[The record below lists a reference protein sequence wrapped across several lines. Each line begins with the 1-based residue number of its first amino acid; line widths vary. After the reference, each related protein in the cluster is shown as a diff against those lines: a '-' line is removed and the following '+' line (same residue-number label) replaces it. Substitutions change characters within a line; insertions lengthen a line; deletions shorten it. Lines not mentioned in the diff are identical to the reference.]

1 MVRLVVHTAT
11 VATNALIEGKTARVG
26 MITTQGFR
34 DELEI
39 GRQIRSRLYDV
50 HLTKPRPLVSRRWS
64 FEVRERLD
72 AEGKVLEPWTPKP
85 CARQCGSS
93 KLKTSRPLSVVFS
106 TPTSIR
112 RTNVWRQTSSG
123 WNIPKPFCRSPPI
136 AGFPIPFGMTLRM
149 RECSLPARG
158 CDKMYPALGPLDTFQ
173 RPLYAPQAR
182 QTQSNRGGGRRC
194 TSG

>member
-1 MVRLVVHTAT
+1 MSWRSA
-11 VATNALIEGKTARVG
+11 GRSARG
-26 MITTQGFR
+26 C
-34 DELEI
+34 
-39 GRQIRSRLYDV
+39 DV

-72 AEGKVLEPWTPKP
+72 AEGKVLEPLDTE
-85 CARQCGSS
+85 AVRQTVRQ
-93 KLKTSRPLSVVFS
+93 LKAEDVEAIVCCFLHSYVNPAHERLAADIIRMEYPEAFLSV
-106 TPTSIR
+106 
-112 RTNVWRQTSSG
+112 SSD
-123 WNIPKPFCRSPPI
+123 C
-136 AGFPIPFGMTLRM
+136 GFPIPFGMTLRM